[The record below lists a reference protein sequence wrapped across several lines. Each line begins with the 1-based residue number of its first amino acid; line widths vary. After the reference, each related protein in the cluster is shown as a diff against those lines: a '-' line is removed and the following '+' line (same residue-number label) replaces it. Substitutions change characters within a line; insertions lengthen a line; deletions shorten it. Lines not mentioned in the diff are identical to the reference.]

1 MFEDTPPQDLSEEP
15 DGSPL
20 PAVAVQ
26 FGFSKIYGQFIGRP
40 GAL

>member
-20 PAVAVQ
+20 PAAVQ